1 MIRAMPYHSY
11 HPGFATVILFAL
23 LQGTTVVAAE
33 SSNPLA
39 DAKPELMQVCAGCH
53 GADGVAASEE
63 YPSLGGQNEAYL
75 IQALKDF
82 RDGKRPSAIMR
93 GIARELR
100 EEDVRTLARH
110 YAAKPYQRKPQSI
123 DADHLRV
130 LGLCLAI
137 NCLPDPAALRRQAK
151 ADPESARRREQ
162 PPDLLVL
169 VAPQLVAAGSAAF
182 IRCSG
187 TGRLCTRTITRRMRP
202 QRKSGSPGA
211 RRDRRW

>member
-1 MIRAMPYHSY
+1 MPYHSY

-123 DADHLRV
+123 DADRISRGSEVYQRLCQICHLDEGRNTTYAESICAS
-130 LGLCLAI
+130 LSCHS
-137 NCLPDPAALRRQAK
+137 CCTHTAK
-151 ADPESARRREQ
+151 ASR
-162 PPDLLVL
+162 
-169 VAPQLVAAGSAAF
+169 VAA
-182 IRCSG
+182 
-187 TGRLCTRTITRRMRP
+187 
-202 QRKSGSPGA
+202 SPA
-211 RRDRRW
+211 